1 MQKLQLVETKAIKDG
16 VIANP
21 TTAYDISLE
30 KGVGSAINTL
40 ISRIHQLGTD
50 FNLNK
55 GTGMSV
61 LYTVRIDG
69 EDTHIKIGPRVG
81 LVIKEKKEEAWL
93 KEAGLKK
100 LTLSDFTQ
108 DYPAF
113 RQLFEAIA
121 GVVKYHIGTYL
132 SPEQRAEIYKDT
144 AAKYFNVQLEEGRAD
159 EVSWSVQ
166 TKAQTEKYLYGLA
179 DLITAAKAE
188 NSDDY
193 MENKRASASRSIAWK
208 EEQRALAK
216 AERKMLTGK

>member
-16 VIANP
+16 VIDNASTP
-21 TTAYDISLE
+21 YEISLE

-55 GTGMSV
+55 GKGMSV

-69 EDTHIKIGPRVG
+69 EDTHIKIASRVG
-81 LVIKEKKEEAWL
+81 LAIKEKKDEAWL

-121 GVVKYHIGTYL
+121 GVVKYHIGPYL
-132 SPEQRAEIYKDT
+132 SPEQRAEIYKET
-144 AAKYFNVQLEEGRAD
+144 AARYFNVKLEEGRAD

-166 TKAQTEKYLYGLA
+166 TKAQTEKYLYGLQ
-179 DLITAAKAE
+179 DLAQAAKSE

-193 MENKRASASRSIAWK
+193 MESKRASASRSIAWK
-208 EEQRALAK
+208 EEQRALAR

>member
-16 VIANP
+16 VIENP
-21 TTAYDISLE
+21 TTAYEISLE
-30 KGVGSAINTL
+30 KGIGSAINTL

-50 FNLNK
+50 FHLNK

-81 LVIKEKKEEAWL
+81 LAIKEKKEEAWL

-121 GVVKYHIGTYL
+121 GIVKYHIGTYL
-132 SPEQRAEIYKDT
+132 SPEQRAEIYKET
-144 AAKYFNVQLEEGRAD
+144 AARYFNVKLEEGKAD

-179 DLITAAKAE
+179 DLAQAAKAE

-193 MENKRASASRSIAWK
+193 MESKRASASKSIAWK
-208 EEQRALAK
+208 EEQRALAR